1 MGVHFMDQFS
11 LLHFATGVVMYF
23 WGISLSVTFVVHT
36 LFEIIENTRTGMRFI
51 NTTFSM
57 WPGGKPHADSIRNSI
72 GDTVFAVVG
81 WLTSYYLDVR
91 YGRTPTSFVVM

>member
-1 MGVHFMDQFS
+1 
-11 LLHFATGVVMYF
+11 
-23 WGISLSVTFVVHT
+23 
-36 LFEIIENTRTGMRFI
+36 MRFI